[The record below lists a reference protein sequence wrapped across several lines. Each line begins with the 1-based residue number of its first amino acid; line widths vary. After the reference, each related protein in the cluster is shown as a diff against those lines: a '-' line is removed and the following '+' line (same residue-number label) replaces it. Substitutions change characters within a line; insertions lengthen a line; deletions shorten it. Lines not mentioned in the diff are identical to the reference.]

1 MLPLDSPPWYV
12 EGFSGAGTHVSHS
25 WKQPLDISLAWIS
38 FCFLALVPLSPY
50 CLNGVS
56 WHGEL
61 NFIII
66 TWPKPPTPPW
76 CPTKLLLARGWFNP
90 NKKACHSPPLRDLH
104 LHRCFDM
111 LTCYGESF
119 FCHFSPKSSFG
130 VSASNFRFICVKYVF
145 LNYGRNLKTSFVSIC
160 MNSCDDFAPIWCHSF
175 WVSYGLLT

>member
-1 MLPLDSPPWYV
+1 
-12 EGFSGAGTHVSHS
+12 VSQS
-25 WKQPLDISLAWIS
+25 WKRPLDISLAWIS
-38 FCFLALVPLSPY
+38 FRFLASVPLSPY

-61 NFIII
+61 NFTII

-111 LTCYGESF
+111 LTCYGKSLF
-119 FCHFSPKSSFG
+119 RHLSPNSSFG
-130 VSASNFRFICVKYVF
+130 VTTSNFRFIVSSMFSLIIEGILRHLLCTFAWTLVMTLHPFGATLFGCHTPSSLRLPIIDYGEGLVF
-145 LNYGRNLKTSFVSIC
+145 KLVL
-160 MNSCDDFAPIWCHSF
+160 W
-175 WVSYGLLT
+175 